1 MMFRPSRFSPG
12 SRMPTRTGLPGFS
25 RLPPTGYMRPPPP
38 SKGPNDEQIMKRSI
52 DLTFGLIVVILNI
65 AEIILISR
73 IKRKKKIYE
82 ICILSLS
89 VTDLLFGISNS
100 VVGAIYL
107 SKNAQN
113 DSILEITYTT
123 YFYFVLNSILHLIWI
138 TFDRLWLVLK
148 PLQHRAYVSRRRICI
163 VLAATWITSTV
174 IAASLY
180 ASDKVSD
187 AFTKTHV
194 STTYINATATN
205 TTNDFNISTT
215 VTPAMF
221 TLPEMSRKPWRKK
234 PKLKAIRKIRREKT
248 YQDTMQIVL
257 SVFIII
263 ADIVLISAYGM
274 IIYLLNR
281 EKKVTTTSPTHYE
294 NRVSIICVFIVAT
307 FVIFTL
313 PYALVRLITGNVP
326 LWGNLILISNSGL
339 NSIIYFFRGKC
350 ERYQEKRALKNA
362 QINSTA
368 STTPLSTPAL
378 LIKNTNRKETRKLS
392 SSF

>member
-1 MMFRPSRFSPG
+1 MRKTLAKLHGVSLQSVSSG
-12 SRMPTRTGLPGFS
+12 SRMSPRTGLPEFS
-25 RLPPTGYMRPPPP
+25 QLAPTTGHLMHPPP
-38 SKGPNDEQIMKRSI
+38 NDKEVMNRSI

-100 VVGAIYL
+100 VVSAIYL

-113 DSILEITYTT
+113 ESILEITYTT

-148 PLQHRAYVSRRRICI
+148 PLQHRAYVSRKRICI

-187 AFTKTHV
+187 AFIKSYV
-194 STTYINATATN
+194 TTSYVNTAVTN
-205 TTNDFNISTT
+205 ITNDFKTSSTVAPT
-215 VTPAMF
+215 MF
-221 TLPEMSRKPWRKK
+221 TLPEMSTKLWRTK
-234 PKLKAIRKIRREKT
+234 PKLEAIRNVRREKT
-248 YQDTMQIVL
+248 YQDTMQLVL

-263 ADIVLISAYGM
+263 ADVVLISTYGM
-274 IIYLLNR
+274 IIYLLNNSLR
-281 EKKVTTTSPTHYE
+281 TESINHMCIHCSYIRHLHFTIRASPAYYKT
-294 NRVSIICVFIVAT
+294 RTIMGKF
-307 FVIFTL
+307 
-313 PYALVRLITGNVP
+313 NVDFKQ
-326 LWGNLILISNSGL
+326 W
-339 NSIIYFFRGKC
+339 FK
-350 ERYQEKRALKNA
+350 
-362 QINSTA
+362 
-368 STTPLSTPAL
+368 
-378 LIKNTNRKETRKLS
+378 
-392 SSF
+392 

>member
-1 MMFRPSRFSPG
+1 MMFRPSRFPPG
-12 SRMPTRTGLPGFS
+12 SRMPPRTGPPGFS
-25 RLPPTGYMRPPPP
+25 RLPPTGRMRPPPP
-38 SKGPNDEQIMKRSI
+38 SKGPNDEQMMKRSI

-107 SKNAQN
+107 SRNAQN

-148 PLQHRAYVSRRRICI
+148 PLQHRAYVSRRRNCI

-187 AFTKTHV
+187 AFIKTHV

-221 TLPEMSRKPWRKK
+221 TLPEMSRKPSRKK
-234 PKLKAIRKIRREKT
+234 PKLKAIRKIRREET

-263 ADIVLISAYGM
+263 ADVVLISAYGM

-313 PYALVRLITGNVP
+313 PYALVYSFNYTSFNSSIVDKKYKQERNKKTFFV
-326 LWGNLILISNSGL
+326 ILIEYFYVLDCLRTGKMENVFL
-339 NSIIYFFRGKC
+339 YIKIIYM
-350 ERYQEKRALKNA
+350 
-362 QINSTA
+362 
-368 STTPLSTPAL
+368 
-378 LIKNTNRKETRKLS
+378 
-392 SSF
+392 